1 MFLRFFLF
9 SEMQLL
15 LDVWACARR
24 RDAKMRIRKTDSAC
38 QPAAQLSVPLL
49 LTLLSPN
56 CHLGETT
63 AAGLQVTHFSSR
75 WRKNICFLA
84 HKLSAVQTIP
94 WAHCYPPAPPPPH
107 LPPLL
112 SILSA
117 HCSFHYVPAKPR
129 GASCT
134 SSFLSA
140 CEFTSLQALWLRGGN
155 MSRVIQAIRQAAHFQ
170 LCAIFRHNYQ

>member
-1 MFLRFFLF
+1 
-9 SEMQLL
+9 
-15 LDVWACARR
+15 
-24 RDAKMRIRKTDSAC
+24 MRGRKAESAC
-38 QPAAQLSVPLL
+38 EPAAQRSVPLL

-94 WAHCYPPAPPPPH
+94 WAHCYPPAPTS
-107 LPPLL
+107 PLL

-117 HCSFHYVPAKPR
+117 HCSFHYVPAQPC

-140 CEFTSLQALWLRGGN
+140 CEFTSLQALWLRAENEPRDSGN
-155 MSRVIQAIRQAAHFQ
+155 KTGSALPIMCHFQ
-170 LCAIFRHNYQ
+170 A